1 MTGVFVFFAVV
12 GGTLLLGQ
20 LALAMLGFIDAGG
33 MPHDLPHDMAHDLP
47 HDLSGAE
54 HGGVESHPGD
64 APHDQTHQHGEQA
77 AADSTWLFQIISVR
91 TVIAAMAF
99 FGLTGMAIEAA
110 AQPIPAQVGGALV
123 GGFLAMLGVH
133 YLMKQIGRLATD
145 GTTRIGRALGQ
156 VGTVYI
162 PIAAGRGPSGKVQV
176 KVNNQIMEY
185 EAVTNGSSRLATGTK
200 IRVIGIQGNMLEV
213 QPLEVAAV
221 EQGTAVKV

>member
-1 MTGVFVFFAVV
+1 M
-12 GGTLLLGQ
+12 
-20 LALAMLGFIDAGG
+20 
-33 MPHDLPHDMAHDLP
+33 
-47 HDLSGAE
+47 
-54 HGGVESHPGD
+54 
-64 APHDQTHQHGEQA
+64 
-77 AADSTWLFQIISVR
+77 
-91 TVIAAMAF
+91 
-99 FGLTGMAIEAA
+99 
-110 AQPIPAQVGGALV
+110 
-123 GGFLAMLGVH
+123 
-133 YLMKQIGRLATD
+133 
-145 GTTRIGRALGQ
+145 GQ